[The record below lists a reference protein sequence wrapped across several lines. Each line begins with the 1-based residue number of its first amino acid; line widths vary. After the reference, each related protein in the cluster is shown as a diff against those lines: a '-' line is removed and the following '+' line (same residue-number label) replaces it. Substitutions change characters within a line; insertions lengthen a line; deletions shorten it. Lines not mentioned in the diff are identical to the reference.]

1 MAEGKFDQFLMD
13 DPISLEYF
21 CESATGGCIAAA
33 GSLLGSLIREDTGQ
47 ER

>member
-1 MAEGKFDQFLMD
+1 MAEGKLGQFLMD

-21 CESATGGCIAAA
+21 CESATV
-33 GSLLGSLIREDTGQ
+33 GSLIREDTGQ

>member
-1 MAEGKFDQFLMD
+1 MG
-13 DPISLEYF
+13 DPVSLEYF
-21 CESATGGCIAAA
+21 CESAPGGCIAAA